1 MDNIGTN
8 RIISRIERPTITSSE
23 VPDISEIDYSIS
35 ETTTTTTTNFG
46 YYLTIFF
53 FICIIIFIIGLYYYR
68 NHPYVSSVTK
78 YVKDKVSPYT
88 TFSSTFSNVN
98 YQPSYATPKDDK
110 ANEFYTLN
118 GYDPV
123 IKNEKDNYSYP
134 DSYTSTKDVSLTP
147 TLPTINKSMIKD
159 PESANKVAG
168 STSSYTQKN
177 DFVINQD
184 TKLNPY
190 NDDTLDKALNS
201 STQSMSGPTA
211 DDSYSSIQ
219 SNKSSSKSG
228 WCFIGEERGY
238 RSCVE
243 VGENDRCMS
252 GDIFPT
258 KDICI
263 NPTLRE

>member
-1 MDNIGTN
+1 MDNIRTN
-8 RIISRIERPTITSSE
+8 RIIERPIITSSE
-23 VPDISEIDYSIS
+23 IPNISEIEYSIS
-35 ETTTTTTTNFG
+35 ETPNSTINFG

-53 FICIIIFIIGLYYYR
+53 FICVAFIIIGLYYYR
-68 NHPYVSSVTK
+68 NHEYITTATK
-78 YVKDKVSPYT
+78 YIKDKVTPYT
-88 TFSSTFSNVN
+88 TLSSTFSNVH
-98 YQPSYATPKDDK
+98 YQPSYATPKEDTS
-110 ANEFYTLN
+110 NEFYTIN

-147 TLPTINKSMIKD
+147 TLPRINKNMIKE
-159 PESANKVAG
+159 PESANKIVAG
-168 STSSYTQKN
+168 STSSYTKKN
-177 DFVINQD
+177 DFSINQD
-184 TKLNPY
+184 TKLNQY
-190 NDDTLDKALNS
+190 NYDDTLDKVLNN
-201 STQSMSGPTA
+201 STQSISGPSA

-219 SNKSSSKSG
+219 NNKSSSKSG
-228 WCFIGEERGY
+228 WCFIGEDRGY

-243 VGENDRCMS
+243 VGDNDKCMS

>member
-1 MDNIGTN
+1 MDNIRTN
-8 RIISRIERPTITSSE
+8 RIIERPMITSSKI
-23 VPDISEIDYSIS
+23 PDISEIDYSIS
-35 ETTTTTTTNFG
+35 ETPTSTINFG
-46 YYLTIFF
+46 YYLTILF
-53 FICIIIFIIGLYYYR
+53 FICIAVFIIGLYYYR
-68 NHPYVSSVTK
+68 NHKYVTNATK
-78 YVKDKVSPYT
+78 YIKDKVTPYT
-88 TFSSTFSNVN
+88 TLSSTFLNVH
-98 YQPSYATPKDDK
+98 YQPSYATPKEDTS
-110 ANEFYTLN
+110 NEFYTIN

-147 TLPTINKSMIKD
+147 TLPTINKSMIKE

-168 STSSYTQKN
+168 STSSYTKKN

-184 TKLNPY
+184 TKLNKY
-190 NDDTLDKALNS
+190 NEDDTLDKVLNNA
-201 STQSMSGPTA
+201 TQSMIGPSA

-219 SNKSSSKSG
+219 SSKSISKSG
-228 WCFIGEERGY
+228 WCFIGEDRGY

>member
-1 MDNIGTN
+1 MDNIGTKQ
-8 RIISRIERPTITSSE
+8 IISRLERPAIASSE

-35 ETTTTTTTNFG
+35 ETTNSNSNFG

-53 FICIIIFIIGLYYYR
+53 FLCIVIFIIGIYYYR
-68 NHPYVSSVTK
+68 NHPYVKTVTK

-88 TFSSTFSNVN
+88 TLSSTFSNVH

-110 ANEFYTLN
+110 SNEFYTIN

-123 IKNEKDNYSYP
+123 IKNEQDMYSYP

-147 TLPTINKSMIKD
+147 TLPTINKSMIKE
-159 PESANKVAG
+159 PESENKVAG
-168 STSSYTQKN
+168 SSSSYTKQN

-190 NDDTLDKALNS
+190 NDDTLDKALNNAS
-201 STQSMSGPTA
+201 QSISGPLA

-219 SNKSSSKSG
+219 NSKSSSKSG

-243 VGENDRCMS
+243 VGENDICMS